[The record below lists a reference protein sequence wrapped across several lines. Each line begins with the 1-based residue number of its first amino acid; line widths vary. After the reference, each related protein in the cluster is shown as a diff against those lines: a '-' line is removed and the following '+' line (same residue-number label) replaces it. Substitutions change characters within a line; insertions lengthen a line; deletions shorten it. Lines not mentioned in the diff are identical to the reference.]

1 MTLQEQEP
9 SAGEENTV
17 RAPVNNIDLVVAI
30 HAAEARQAEIDAQQY
45 GAFLLKVKEEHQQ
58 ELNEAREQQEKHAEY
73 ASRLEKALD
82 THKERAEAQLRQQMQ
97 WAEERLRSELK
108 KKEEHAISELEKME
122 LLTQAR
128 TTAAVTL
135 EKAKHLEDTKDLQI
149 QVQLHAFEH
158 RKRRVDMLEE
168 LLRQNCYF
176 LQFFSLA
183 FYSLIANWRP
193 KGFQV

>member
-1 MTLQEQEP
+1 MRYFSSQYEDILILCTLLMMTVNITMQVILFVCEQ
-9 SAGEENTV
+9 
-17 RAPVNNIDLVVAI
+17 
-30 HAAEARQAEIDAQQY
+30 
-45 GAFLLKVKEEHQQ
+45 
-58 ELNEAREQQEKHAEY
+58 
-73 ASRLEKALD
+73 
-82 THKERAEAQLRQQMQ
+82 
-97 WAEERLRSELK
+97 
-108 KKEEHAISELEKME
+108 EEHAISELEKME

-158 RKRRVDMLEE
+158 RKRVDMLEE

>member
-1 MTLQEQEP
+1 
-9 SAGEENTV
+9 
-17 RAPVNNIDLVVAI
+17 
-30 HAAEARQAEIDAQQY
+30 
-45 GAFLLKVKEEHQQ
+45 
-58 ELNEAREQQEKHAEY
+58 
-73 ASRLEKALD
+73 LD

-135 EKAKHLEDTKDLQI
+135 EKAKRLEDTKDLQI

-158 RKRRVDMLEE
+158 QKRRVDMLEE

-176 LQFFSLA
+176 LQFLL
-183 FYSLIANWRP
+183 LIDC
-193 KGFQV
+193 